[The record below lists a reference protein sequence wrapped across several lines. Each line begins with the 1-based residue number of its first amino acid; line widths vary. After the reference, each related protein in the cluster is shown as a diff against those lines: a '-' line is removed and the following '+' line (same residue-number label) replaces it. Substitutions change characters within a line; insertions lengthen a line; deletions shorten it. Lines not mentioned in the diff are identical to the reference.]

1 MFDTLSL
8 PVIQRGP
15 SSPLESSG
23 DEAGYV
29 LRGDDRRLVLV
40 IGATR
45 DTVLVSFI
53 ATVVAAIPLI
63 VMATTQRP
71 GGLLTVLGAI
81 SLFVT
86 PALFFRWFL
95 RHSLSALRPEL
106 YEIDLDAGRIRHRPR
121 LGFGSEVPFDGI
133 DAIEGI
139 TLRLGT
145 RTRTR
150 SGGKTT
156 RHAFEATD
164 IRLWPVLKGGAESL
178 AVWPFGEDCA
188 RDRKDEAVSLATIL
202 SERLSL
208 PPPTIEDF
216 RRDRD
221 EGGAPS

>member
-1 MFDTLSL
+1 MSPAVGTSEGGDARARDA
-8 PVIQRGP
+8 RGEGTHT
-15 SSPLESSG
+15 S
-23 DEAGYV
+23 A
-29 LRGDDRRLVLV
+29 
-40 IGATR
+40 
-45 DTVLVSFI
+45 SFACASI
-53 ATVVAAIPLI
+53 IE
-63 VMATTQRP
+63 R
-71 GGLLTVLGAI
+71 
-81 SLFVT
+81 
-86 PALFFRWFL
+86 FFRWFL